1 MGHILNAAKRGAHGT
16 HRVLRKVSPVYN
28 KAWSDHENRKRLRKR
43 KKMRRREQDYHRGR
57 RQ

>member
-16 HRVLRKVSPVYN
+16 HRVLMKVSPVYH
-28 KAWSDHENRKRLRKR
+28 KAYSDHENRKKARKHKQIRKR
-43 KKMRRREQDYHRGR
+43 EHEYHRGR